1 MTDPKFEELLDA
13 YVRRFHAH
21 TIGRGMEVAELNAAR
36 AALIAYFEE
45 RTARE
50 MKALE
55 YLEAWERTNPEP
67 NWRRGDLVSILS
79 GIPQRTGQPHD

>member
-1 MTDPKFEELLDA
+1 MTATDPKFEELMDA
-13 YVRRFHAH
+13 FERSTCGHVE
-21 TIGRGMEVAELNAAR
+21 GQVAAR